1 MPATSPYRTQADL
14 INEALANLGVLSA
27 GQPTDPEDY
36 NYVQEKL
43 DAIVRKLAGLEIVF
57 VPDVNNIP
65 GAWFSDLADIV
76 AGETATKFGMTGQ
89 ALADLMNKGLGGA
102 VGPAGPVPV
111 GGGSAAKSLK
121 QMMRGRPTG
130 EVLRVEYF

>member
-1 MPATSPYRTQADL
+1 MAGPYRTQADL

-43 DAIVRKLAGLEIVF
+43 DAIMRQLAGLEIVF

-65 GAWFSDLADIV
+65 GAWFSNLADIV
-76 AGETATKFGMTGQ
+76 AGECAKKFGQTGQ
-89 ALADLMNKGLGGA
+89 DLAETVNKGLGGA
-102 VGPAGPVPV
+102 IGPAGLVEV
-111 GGGSAAKSLK
+111 GAGAAAKSLK
-121 QMMRGRPTG
+121 QMQRGRPTG